1 MFDFGERLK
10 SLRKSKGLSQ
20 TELSKRINKSKSVI
34 SGYENNIKTPPLD
47 VLISLAIL
55 YNVSLDY
62 LSGIDKKNTINIDNL
77 THKQIDIVR
86 ALITEFKNY
95 NDVIIKI
102 NQKNRH

>member
-10 SLRKSKGLSQ
+10 ILREKRGLSQ
-20 TELSKRINKSKSVI
+20 AELSKRINKSKSVI
-34 SGYENNIKTPPLD
+34 SGYENNIKISPLD
-47 VLISLAIL
+47 VLTSLATL

-62 LSGIDKKNTINIDNL
+62 LSGIDKKNTINLDNL

-86 ALITEFKNY
+86 TLITEFKNY
-95 NDVIIKI
+95 SGVIIKI

>member
-10 SLRKSKGLSQ
+10 TLREKRGLSQ
-20 TELSKRINKSKSVI
+20 AELSKRINKSKSVI
-34 SGYENNIKTPPLD
+34 SGYENNIKTPTLD
-47 VLISLAIL
+47 VLISLAVL

-62 LSGIDKKNTINIDNL
+62 LSGIDKKHTINIDNL
-77 THKQIDIVR
+77 THKQIDIIR

-95 NDVIIKI
+95 NDVIVKI